1 MATWRPFLIKIGT
14 GFFNFLEI
22 SKKLILCVNL
32 RYFGQL
38 SVGLFW
44 VCNIFSILSR
54 KLLLLF
60 LLLLLYNNVRPFK
73 KKIIIIYYFFCLSKW
88 VGRVTF
94 PLITL
99 LFVSRPL
106 CTRLTSCWFQNDRKD
121 VGKCKYNQWPWMT
134 FSKISKNQ
142 QICMIFAKLFH
153 FVLKKW
159 PPSCFWTRKSQTE
172 NI

>member
-14 GFFNFLEI
+14 VFLNFLEI

-99 LFVSRPL
+99 LFVGRLKWSRA
-106 CTRLTSCWFQNDRKD
+106 QNDARKHT
-121 VGKCKYNQWPWMT
+121 NT
-134 FSKISKNQ
+134 FLNSAIMLALLEISKVR
-142 QICMIFAKLFH
+142 IRSHI
-153 FVLKKW
+153 LK
-159 PPSCFWTRKSQTE
+159 
-172 NI
+172 